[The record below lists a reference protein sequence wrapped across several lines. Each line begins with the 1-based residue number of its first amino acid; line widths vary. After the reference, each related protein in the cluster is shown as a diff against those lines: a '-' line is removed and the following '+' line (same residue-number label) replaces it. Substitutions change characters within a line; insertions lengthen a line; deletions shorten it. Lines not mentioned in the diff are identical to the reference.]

1 MAKKKRAAEAKV
13 DKSIGFEEA
22 LERLQQLVARLED
35 GNISLTEAMDAYEQ
49 GVKYLKHGYQL
60 LEQAER
66 KIELLTGID
75 SQGNPVTEP
84 FEHQATASRSATK
97 PSSKRPRASKTQDE
111 STVPADGEDADI
123 DLPGRLF

>member
-1 MAKKKRAAEAKV
+1 MAKKKRAGEAKV

-97 PSSKRPRASKTQDE
+97 PSSKRPRASKTQDD
-111 STVPADGEDADI
+111 STVPVDGEDADI